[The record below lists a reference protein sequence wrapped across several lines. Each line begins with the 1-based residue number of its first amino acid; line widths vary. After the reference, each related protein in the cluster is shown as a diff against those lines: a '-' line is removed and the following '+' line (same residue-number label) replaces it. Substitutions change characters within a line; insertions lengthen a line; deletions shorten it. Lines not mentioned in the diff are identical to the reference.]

1 VTGEADGEVDA
12 ATAALLAAR
21 GGDERAAAAFVR
33 GTQAEVWRFV
43 AALVGVAQA
52 DDVTQDTYLR
62 AFRAL
67 PEFAG
72 RASARTWV
80 LAIARRAC
88 ADQVR
93 AAVRARRLEAR
104 VVAEPAVLAEGDHAG
119 LQAANALVAALPAER
134 RVAFVLTQVL
144 GVSYAEAAEIEDVP
158 VGTIRS
164 RVARARADLVAAIAA
179 ARAG

>member
-1 VTGEADGEVDA
+1 MGRRLHPGEAKGGLPGRGARLAAVTGAAGGEVDA

-21 GGDERAAAAFVR
+21 GGDERAAAGFVR
-33 GTQAEVWRFV
+33 ATQAEVWRFV

-72 RASARTWV
+72 RATARTWI

-88 ADQVR
+88 ADHVR
-93 AAVRARRLEAR
+93 SAVRARRLEAR
-104 VVAEPAVLAEGDHAG
+104 VVAEPAALAEGDHAG
-119 LQAANALVAALPAER
+119 LHATSDLVAGLPAER

-144 GVSYAEAAEIEDVP
+144 GV
-158 VGTIRS
+158 
-164 RVARARADLVAAIAA
+164 
-179 ARAG
+179 

>member
-1 VTGEADGEVDA
+1 MPEGYDDA
-12 ATAALLAAR
+12 VTAAALAAR
-21 GGDERAAAAFVR
+21 AGDEAAAAAFVR
-33 GTQAEVWRFV
+33 DTQIEVWRFV
-43 AALVGVAQA
+43 AALVGVPQA

-72 RASARTWV
+72 RASARTW
-80 LAIARRAC
+80 LLSIARRAC
-88 ADQVR
+88 ADHVR
-93 AAVRARRLEAR
+93 AAVRARRLDAR
-104 VVAEPAVLAEGDHAG
+104 VAAEPAPLAAADHAG
-119 LQAANALVAALPAER
+119 LHAANDLVASLPADR

-144 GVSYAEAAEIEDVP
+144 GLSYVEAAEVEGVP

-164 RVARARADLVAAIAA
+164 RVARARADLVAAIEA